1 MGAIGSIGNDSS
13 LGAPEPIQAEH
24 DCSGFQSG
32 EPDLDNWLKRR
43 ALKNQASGATRSYV
57 ACCEAKVAGYYSLAV
72 GAASRRLATG
82 AVGRN
87 MPDPVPVMILTRLAV
102 DSTWQ
107 GRGLGASLL
116 QDAVA
121 RTVQAAGIA
130 GIRAMLVHALSDEAS
145 HFYRHFGFQA
155 TTSEPMTLMATLS
168 SLERAMRKSRS

>member
-1 MGAIGSIGNDSS
+1 MGAVGSIGSDG
-13 LGAPEPIQAEH
+13 LLAAPEPIRAEH

-32 EPDLDNWLKRR
+32 EPVLDTWLKQR

-57 ACCEAKVAGYYSLAV
+57 ASCEGKVAGYYSLAV

-87 MPDPVPVMILTRLAV
+87 IPDPVPVMILARLAV

-130 GIRAMLVHALSDEAS
+130 GIRAMLVHALSDDAG
-145 HFYRHFGFQA
+145 HFYRHLGFQA
-155 TTSEPMTLMATLS
+155 TASEPMTMMATLF
-168 SLERAMRKSRS
+168 SLERAMR